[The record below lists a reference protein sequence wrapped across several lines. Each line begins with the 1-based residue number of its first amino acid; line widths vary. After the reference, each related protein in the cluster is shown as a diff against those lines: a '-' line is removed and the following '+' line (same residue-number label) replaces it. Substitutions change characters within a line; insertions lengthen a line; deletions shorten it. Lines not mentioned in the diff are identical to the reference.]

1 MELSDLTAYALEKY
15 QIQEQHKWADF
26 PGFSVLCHPESGKWV
41 ALLMR
46 QWDQETG
53 TEIQRCDM
61 KCGGSLQHFRRP
73 YLTPPVRMR
82 GSSWVGI
89 CFDERTEP
97 QIVYQLLDQAIAA
110 GNPHGF
116 TIVLGSQLP
125 GSQLPDSKCP
135 DSKLTNSQL
144 PDSETIYHDT
154 ALPVRGS
161 GYRDTALP
169 ARGPGYR
176 DTTLPA
182 RGSGYRD
189 TALPARD
196 SGYHDTA
203 LPARGSRP
211 RTEKERLPEKLRD
224 MRRLFGYGGVPF
236 EKRAE
241 VFCRQ
246 AAFMKDYEDDCPWT
260 GGDFVRYFP
269 TYQDM
274 TTQQLRGYFTWRTA
288 LRRGDYQPIPASA
301 AYIYIYELLNG
312 IGTSSPEESLQKL
325 LEFEKGYIDS
335 GIGDARMRSNLRT
348 WMLDFAV
355 LRDLDP
361 ELAGQVADPE
371 LISWDRAHAV
381 LRAPDS
387 HTDEEVF
394 AALCFFGGK
403 KTENSPVLAKDRERG
418 MHLFAEAWRAASAY
432 TRQGKPL
439 FEQCFGEIQDRWWY
453 PLANAVYKRERQ
465 KDRDYQLNECRSF
478 HLRNGIWGVKA
489 YEKLSFNKG
498 LVQSFLHETDARL
511 RRYLKTGRYLREKTA
526 DEWAVPY
533 IEAVIE
539 ADRQA
544 QIEAS
549 RPKITIDFSGL
560 DQIRR
565 DSLITRDSLLTEE
578 DREESESYGAPEPV
592 EAEPGAAVET
602 HEEPEPTDETAA
614 EPYGAPEPV
623 EAEPGAAV
631 ETYEEPEP
639 DAAVSDLPLDPT
651 QLQIL
656 RALMEGR
663 DPSDIIRENHLMA
676 SVAADAINEALFDEI
691 GDTVLL
697 CEGDRLLLLDDYIE
711 DLMQLLGG
719 TRNG

>member
-26 PGFSVLCHPESGKWV
+26 PGFSVLCHPETGKWV

-61 KCGGSLQHFRRP
+61 KCGGSSLQHFRRP

-97 QIVYQLLDQAIAA
+97 QIVYQLLDQAIAS

-125 GSQLPDSKCP
+125 GSQRPDSKLPDSKLP
-135 DSKLTNSQL
+135 NSQ
-144 PDSETIYHDT
+144 PQNSEKIYH
-154 ALPVRGS
+154 
-161 GYRDTALP
+161 
-169 ARGPGYR
+169 

-189 TALPARD
+189 TALPAR
-196 SGYHDTA
+196 
-203 LPARGSRP
+203 GSRP
-211 RTEKERLPEKLRD
+211 RPEKERLPEKLRD

-274 TTQQLRGYFTWRTA
+274 TTQQLRGYFTWRAA

-312 IGTSSPEESLQKL
+312 IGASSPEEILQKL

-418 MHLFAEAWRAASAY
+418 LHLFAEAWRAASAY

-465 KDRDYQLNECRSF
+465 KDRDYELNECRSF
-478 HLRNGIWGVKA
+478 HLRDGIWGVKA

-526 DEWAVPY
+526 DEWAVSY

-578 DREESESYGAPEPV
+578 DREESESADEVAAESYGAPEPV
-592 EAEPGAAVET
+592 EEESGAAVET
-602 HEEPEPTDETAA
+602 HEEPEPSDEAA
-614 EPYGAPEPV
+614 AEPV

-639 DAAVSDLPLDPT
+639 AAAVSDLPLDPT

>member
-97 QIVYQLLDQAIAA
+97 QIVYQLLDQAIAL

-125 GSQLPDSKCP
+125 GSQRPDSKLPDSKLP
-135 DSKLTNSQL
+135 NSQ
-144 PDSETIYHDT
+144 PQNSEKIYHDT
-154 ALPVRGS
+154 ALPVRGP
-161 GYRDTALP
+161 GYRDTAFP
-169 ARGPGYR
+169 ARG
-176 DTTLPA
+176 L
-182 RGSGYRD
+182 
-189 TALPARD
+189 
-196 SGYHDTA
+196 GYHDTA

-211 RTEKERLPEKLRD
+211 RPEKERLPEKLRD

-236 EKRAE
+236 EKRAD

-274 TTQQLRGYFTWRTA
+274 TTQQLRGYFTWRAA

-312 IGTSSPEESLQKL
+312 IGASSPEESLQKL
-325 LEFEKGYIDS
+325 LEFETGYIDS

-465 KDRDYQLNECRSF
+465 KDRDYELNECRSF
-478 HLRNGIWGVKA
+478 HLRDGIWGVKA

-544 QIEAS
+544 LIEAS

-560 DQIRR
+560 DRIRR

-602 HEEPEPTDETAA
+602 HEEPEPA
-614 EPYGAPEPV
+614 
-623 EAEPGAAV
+623 
-631 ETYEEPEP
+631 
-639 DAAVSDLPLDPT
+639 AAVSDLPLDPT